1 MYTPPVI
8 SSEGVL
14 GGGDNQL
21 VRDTPSETICPNLT
35 TIKLSRGCISAQ
47 DGKVVDMVESRWLS
61 RTKGCPIMQLRTA
74 AIGFFTDACH
84 TEDLTRLEALNVERF
99 GITLDC
105 DLSGVKFRF
114 LYMSKCRRVPMGV
127 IPVAV

>member
-35 TIKLSRGCISAQ
+35 TIKLWGCISAQ
-47 DGKVVDMVESRWLS
+47 DGKVADMVESRWLI
-61 RTKGCPIMQLRTA
+61 RTEGCPIMRLRTA
-74 AIGFFTDACH
+74 AIGFFADACH
-84 TEDLTRLEALNVERF
+84 TEDWTRLEALNVERF
-99 GITLDC
+99 GIIHTQL
-105 DLSGVKFRF
+105 
-114 LYMSKCRRVPMGV
+114 
-127 IPVAV
+127 